1 MSPPATIG
9 QYRTTQRI
17 ATGGAGEVYGGIDT
31 RVGREVAIKF
41 LRPELASDPSYVDR
55 FLAEA
60 KSLGRLNHPNVA
72 TLYEL
77 RQEDDHVCM
86 IMELVRGRTVEQ
98 IIGERHKG
106 LGIRE
111 SLAII
116 AQVADGL
123 SYAHEQGVIHRD
135 IKPSNLM
142 VTDSGRVKIMDFG
155 IARVRGSDRMT
166 RAGSAVGT
174 PLYMSP
180 EQCRGLEGDERS
192 DIYSLAIVLYEL
204 LAGAPPFSGTT
215 DFELT
220 KAHLSRPPLPLIP
233 RISGVEPPLESA
245 IMIALSK
252 RPEQRFPSM
261 RSFSDAS
268 GASALRGDATGIIQ
282 NFIRPAQTQA
292 TADQIVKRKPLHT
305 VTGALL
311 RSRAAAIARR
321 FKGLHPA
328 AQIGLA
334 AGLLLA
340 AIVAPVL
347 SWLESGPLPESPVG
361 PSPSIQHPAKNASS
375 INYELAPKRE
385 PSTSRTEAQHDLTR
399 EHPST
404 PMANRQPV
412 QLTDQGRVFPPSD
425 KVAAPADCDSTN
437 YPGDCVNK
445 NLPSIPSRVA
455 SRQDAETPS
464 FRDFETAE
472 KQRNYGE
479 AREIA
484 TKLDAAGDPAG
495 AYGLGLLY
503 ARGEGVELDEQI
515 AFDKFHTAAGRDH
528 GMAQLK
534 LGAMYHR
541 GLGGARKDFKIAK
554 SWYQKAAKN
563 GVGEAMYAL
572 SGMCHRGEGG
582 LTRDCEKQYLE
593 EAAKAGYQSQ

>member
-1 MSPPATIG
+1 MSLPRTIG
-9 QYRTTQRI
+9 HYRTTQRI
-17 ATGGAGEVYGGIDT
+17 ATGGAGEVYVGIDT
-31 RVGREVAIKF
+31 KVGREVAIKF

-98 IIGERHKG
+98 IIEVRRCP
-106 LGIRE
+106 LWIRE
-111 SLAII
+111 SLAIV
-116 AQVADGL
+116 AQVGDGL

-142 VTDSGRVKIMDFG
+142 ITESGRVKIMDFG

-204 LAGAPPFSGTT
+204 LAGAPPFKGAT

-220 KAHLSRPPLPLIP
+220 KAHLGTPPPPLIP
-233 RISGVEPPLESA
+233 RIVGVDLPLESA
-245 IMIALSK
+245 IMTALSK

-261 RSFSDAS
+261 RSFTDAI
-268 GASALRGDATGIIQ
+268 GATALRGDATGIIH
-282 NFIRPAQTQA
+282 NYIRSSQGQAATHETAKPAPFH
-292 TADQIVKRKPLHT
+292 TALAV
-305 VTGALL
+305 V
-311 RSRAAAIARR
+311 RSRAATIARR

-328 AQIGLA
+328 VQIGSA
-334 AGLLLA
+334 AALLLV

-347 SWLESGPLPESPVG
+347 LWLEPGPGPESPAG
-361 PSPSIQHPAKNASS
+361 QSP
-375 INYELAPKRE
+375 PKRE
-385 PSTSRTEAQHDLTR
+385 RAASRNEEKYDPTQDL
-399 EHPST
+399 ST
-404 PMANRQPV
+404 PIPNRQSG
-412 QLTDQGRVFPPSD
+412 QLSDQGRVFLPTDRVSPPKD
-425 KVAAPADCDSTN
+425 
-437 YPGDCVNK
+437 
-445 NLPSIPSRVA
+445 LPSKPPRVA
-455 SRQDAETPS
+455 SRQDAEAPS
-464 FRDFETAE
+464 FRDFEAAE
-472 KQRNYGE
+472 IQRNYGE
-479 AREIA
+479 ALDIA

-503 ARGEGVELDEQI
+503 ARGEGVEVDEQK
-515 AFDKFHTAAGRDH
+515 AFDEFHKAADRDY

-534 LGAMYHR
+534 LGVMYHR
-541 GLGGARKDFKIAK
+541 VLGGARRDFKIAK

-563 GVGEAMYAL
+563 GVGEAMVAL

-582 LTRDCEKQYLE
+582 LTRDCEKQYLD
-593 EAAKAGYQSQ
+593 EAAKAGYQPQ

>member
-1 MSPPATIG
+1 MSLPRTIG
-9 QYRTTQRI
+9 HYRTTQRI
-17 ATGGAGEVYGGIDT
+17 ATGGAGEVYVGIDT
-31 RVGREVAIKF
+31 KVGREVAIKF

-98 IIGERHKG
+98 IIEVRRCP
-106 LGIRE
+106 LWIRE
-111 SLAII
+111 SLAIV
-116 AQVADGL
+116 AQVGDGL

-142 VTDSGRVKIMDFG
+142 ITESGRVKIMDFG

-204 LAGAPPFSGTT
+204 LAGAPPFKGAT

-220 KAHLSRPPLPLIP
+220 KAHLGTPPPPLIP
-233 RISGVEPPLESA
+233 RIVGVDLPLESA
-245 IMIALSK
+245 IMTALSK

-261 RSFSDAS
+261 RSFTDAI
-268 GASALRGDATGIIQ
+268 GATALRGDATGIIH
-282 NFIRPAQTQA
+282 NYIRSSQGQAATPEPAKPA
-292 TADQIVKRKPLHT
+292 PFHTALAVVQ
-305 VTGALL
+305 
-311 RSRAAAIARR
+311 SRAATIARR

-328 AQIGLA
+328 VQIGSA
-334 AGLLLA
+334 AALLLV

-347 SWLESGPLPESPVG
+347 LWLEPGPGPESPAG
-361 PSPSIQHPAKNASS
+361 QSP
-375 INYELAPKRE
+375 PKRE
-385 PSTSRTEAQHDLTR
+385 RAASRNEEKYDPTQ
-399 EHPST
+399 EHLST
-404 PMANRQPV
+404 PIPNRQSG
-412 QLTDQGRVFPPSD
+412 QLSDQGRVFLPTDRVSPPKD
-425 KVAAPADCDSTN
+425 LPAK
-437 YPGDCVNK
+437 P
-445 NLPSIPSRVA
+445 PRVA

-464 FRDFETAE
+464 FRDFEAAE
-472 KQRNYGE
+472 IQSNYGE
-479 AREIA
+479 ALDIA

-503 ARGEGVELDEQI
+503 ARGEGVEVDEQK
-515 AFDKFHTAAGRDH
+515 AFDEFHKAADRDY

-534 LGAMYHR
+534 LGVMYHR
-541 GLGGARKDFKIAK
+541 GLGGARRDFKIAK

-563 GVGEAMYAL
+563 GVGEAMVAL

-582 LTRDCEKQYLE
+582 LTRDCEKQYLD
-593 EAAKAGYQSQ
+593 EAAKAGYQPQ

>member
-1 MSPPATIG
+1 MSLPRTIG
-9 QYRTTQRI
+9 HYRTTQRI
-17 ATGGAGEVYGGIDT
+17 ATGGAGEVYVGIDT
-31 RVGREVAIKF
+31 KVGREVAIKF

-98 IIGERHKG
+98 IIEVRRCP
-106 LGIRE
+106 LWIRE
-111 SLAII
+111 SLAIV
-116 AQVADGL
+116 AQVGDGL

-142 VTDSGRVKIMDFG
+142 ITESGRVKIMDFG

-204 LAGAPPFSGTT
+204 LAGAPPFKGAT

-220 KAHLSRPPLPLIP
+220 KAHLGTPPPPLIP
-233 RISGVEPPLESA
+233 RIVGVDLPLESA
-245 IMIALSK
+245 IMTALSK

-261 RSFSDAS
+261 RSFTDAI
-268 GASALRGDATGIIQ
+268 GATALRGDATGIIH
-282 NFIRPAQTQA
+282 NYIRSSQGQAATHEPAKPA
-292 TADQIVKRKPLHT
+292 PFHTALAV
-305 VTGALL
+305 A
-311 RSRAAAIARR
+311 RSRAATIARR
-321 FKGLHPA
+321 IKGFHPA
-328 AQIGLA
+328 VQIGSA
-334 AGLLLA
+334 AALLLV

-347 SWLESGPLPESPVG
+347 LWLEPGPGPESPTG
-361 PSPSIQHPAKNASS
+361 QSP
-375 INYELAPKRE
+375 PKRE
-385 PSTSRTEAQHDLTR
+385 RAASRNEEKHDPTQDLSA
-399 EHPST
+399 PI
-404 PMANRQPV
+404 PNRQSG
-412 QLTDQGRVFPPSD
+412 QLSDQGRVFLPTDRVSPPKD
-425 KVAAPADCDSTN
+425 LPAK
-437 YPGDCVNK
+437 P
-445 NLPSIPSRVA
+445 PRVA

-464 FRDFETAE
+464 FRDFEAAE
-472 KQRNYGE
+472 IQSNYGE
-479 AREIA
+479 ALDIA

-503 ARGEGVELDEQI
+503 ARGEGVEVDEQK
-515 AFDKFHTAAGRDH
+515 AFDEFHKAADRDY

-534 LGAMYHR
+534 LGVMYHR
-541 GLGGARKDFKIAK
+541 GLGGARRDFKIAK

-563 GVGEAMYAL
+563 GVGEAMVAL

-593 EAAKAGYQSQ
+593 EAAKAGYQPQ

>member
-1 MSPPATIG
+1 MSLPRTIG
-9 QYRTTQRI
+9 HYRTTQRI
-17 ATGGAGEVYGGIDT
+17 ATGGAGEVYVGIDT
-31 RVGREVAIKF
+31 KVGREVAIKF

-98 IIGERHKG
+98 IIEVRRCP
-106 LGIRE
+106 LWIRE
-111 SLAII
+111 SLAIV
-116 AQVADGL
+116 AQVGDGL

-142 VTDSGRVKIMDFG
+142 ITESGRVKIMDFG

-204 LAGAPPFSGTT
+204 LAGAPPFKGAT

-220 KAHLSRPPLPLIP
+220 KAHLGTPPPPLIP
-233 RISGVEPPLESA
+233 RIVGVDLPLESA
-245 IMIALSK
+245 IMTALSK

-261 RSFSDAS
+261 RSFTDAI
-268 GASALRGDATGIIQ
+268 GATALRGDATGIIH
-282 NFIRPAQTQA
+282 NYIRSSQGQAATHETAKPAPFH
-292 TADQIVKRKPLHT
+292 TALAV
-305 VTGALL
+305 V
-311 RSRAAAIARR
+311 RSRAATIARR
-321 FKGLHPA
+321 FKGFHPA
-328 AQIGLA
+328 VQIGSA
-334 AGLLLA
+334 AALLLV

-347 SWLESGPLPESPVG
+347 LWLEPGPGPESPAG
-361 PSPSIQHPAKNASS
+361 QSP
-375 INYELAPKRE
+375 PKRE
-385 PSTSRTEAQHDLTR
+385 RAASRNEEKYDPTQ
-399 EHPST
+399 EHLST
-404 PMANRQPV
+404 PIPNRQSG
-412 QLTDQGRVFPPSD
+412 QLSDQGRVFLPTDRVSPPKD
-425 KVAAPADCDSTN
+425 
-437 YPGDCVNK
+437 
-445 NLPSIPSRVA
+445 LPSKPPRVA
-455 SRQDAETPS
+455 SRQDAEAPS
-464 FRDFETAE
+464 FRDFEAAE
-472 KQRNYGE
+472 IQRNYGE
-479 AREIA
+479 ALDIA

-503 ARGEGVELDEQI
+503 ARGEGVEVDEQK
-515 AFDKFHTAAGRDH
+515 AFDEFHKAADRDY

-534 LGAMYHR
+534 LGVMYHR

-563 GVGEAMYAL
+563 GVGEAMVAL

-593 EAAKAGYQSQ
+593 EAAKAGYQPQ

>member
-1 MSPPATIG
+1 MSLPRTIG
-9 QYRTTQRI
+9 HYRTTQRI
-17 ATGGAGEVYGGIDT
+17 ATGGAGEVYVGIDT
-31 RVGREVAIKF
+31 KVGREVAIKF

-98 IIGERHKG
+98 IIEVRRCP
-106 LGIRE
+106 LWIRE
-111 SLAII
+111 SLAIV
-116 AQVADGL
+116 AQVGDGL

-142 VTDSGRVKIMDFG
+142 ITESGRVKIMDFG

-204 LAGAPPFSGTT
+204 LAGAPPFKGAT

-220 KAHLSRPPLPLIP
+220 KAHLGTPPPPLIP
-233 RISGVEPPLESA
+233 RIVGVDLPLESA
-245 IMIALSK
+245 IMTALSK

-261 RSFSDAS
+261 RSFTDAI
-268 GASALRGDATGIIQ
+268 GATALRGDATGIIH
-282 NFIRPAQTQA
+282 NYIRSSQGQAATHEPAKPA
-292 TADQIVKRKPLHT
+292 PFHTALAV
-305 VTGALL
+305 V
-311 RSRAAAIARR
+311 RSRAATIARR
-321 FKGLHPA
+321 IKGFHPA
-328 AQIGLA
+328 VQIGSA
-334 AGLLLA
+334 AALLLV

-347 SWLESGPLPESPVG
+347 LWLEPGPGPESPTG
-361 PSPSIQHPAKNASS
+361 QSP
-375 INYELAPKRE
+375 PKRE
-385 PSTSRTEAQHDLTR
+385 RAASRNEEKHDPTQDLSA
-399 EHPST
+399 PI
-404 PMANRQPV
+404 PNRQSG
-412 QLTDQGRVFPPSD
+412 QLSDQGRVFLPTDRVSPPKD
-425 KVAAPADCDSTN
+425 LPAK
-437 YPGDCVNK
+437 P
-445 NLPSIPSRVA
+445 PRVA

-464 FRDFETAE
+464 FRDFEAAE
-472 KQRNYGE
+472 IQSNYGE
-479 AREIA
+479 ALDIA

-503 ARGEGVELDEQI
+503 ARGEGVEVDEQK
-515 AFDKFHTAAGRDH
+515 AFDEFHKAADRDY

-534 LGAMYHR
+534 LGVMYHR
-541 GLGGARKDFKIAK
+541 GLGGARRDFKIAK

-563 GVGEAMYAL
+563 GVGEAMVAL

-593 EAAKAGYQSQ
+593 EAAKAGYQPQ